1 MVLTREDAVMG
12 WRALMGPTDPDEA
25 KQVQPEWYAY
35 VCICSSIHSLL
46 IIV

>member
-25 KQVQPEWYAY
+25 KQVQPEWYVY
-35 VCICSSIHSLL
+35 VSPLQSILSL
-46 IIV
+46 